1 MLLLDLLALAANQL
15 AIHSSTFADAYS
27 HYVYRVLSL
36 GIGSVMGLLPF
47 SVVELLLYATILF
60 VLFDFVKQLC
70 RAVRAGAGCLHPA
83 PGSQAQAVR
92 ASQASL
98 AHAETATNSKG
109 TTSGSAESQSDEPLQ
124 KYAGAACP
132 THLLTAIARPL
143 RRFLGHLFLILS
155 TLLVL
160 YVFLCGINYHRTS
173 FSEEAGLSVTIDAHG
188 TVYDEADLIALCDY
202 LVTEINDTEAQLA
215 ASVTSD
221 TNADVLRARTSAG
234 SATESSPATESLDA
248 TSEAS
253 GHSDADETATTTT
266 ESSTATAEASD
277 PSAADEAMATT
288 TESPAATAEAPD
300 PSAADEAMATATE
313 SPAATAEASD
323 PSAADETTA
332 TTIQVEGACIGQ
344 TSETPKPSAAWLWHA
359 GRTGQRAMEKLG
371 QRYHRLS
378 GHYPYPKPILNTWI
392 LSIQQTTGVYSPFTV
407 EANYNRDIAYYDI
420 PFTICHE
427 LSHLRGYMQEEEAN
441 FIGVLATIGA
451 DDLYFNYSGYVSAWV
466 YAGNALARIDSTAF
480 ATLYARINAR
490 TRQDMLYNNAYWQQ
504 FEGKPAEAHEQLNDV
519 YLKIQGQATGVRS
532 YGHVT
537 DLMLEYFAKNGTLAQ
552 CNSSAITVQP

>member
-1 MLLLDLLALAANQL
+1 MFNFHIIKTKTSAAIPSHSQRVYLLVLLLDLLALAANQL

-60 VLFDFVKQLC
+60 VLFDFVKQLR
-70 RAVRAGAGCLHPA
+70 RAVRVSVACVHSARV
-83 PGSQAQAVR
+83 SQDAQ
-92 ASQASL
+92 
-98 AHAETATNSKG
+98 
-109 TTSGSAESQSDEPLQ
+109 
-124 KYAGAACP
+124 
-132 THLLTAIARPL
+132 THLLAAVARPL

-188 TVYDEADLIALCDY
+188 TVYDEADLIALCYY

-221 TNADVLRARTSAG
+221 ANADVLRARTSAG
-234 SATESSPATESLDA
+234 A
-248 TSEAS
+248 
-253 GHSDADETATTTT
+253 G
-266 ESSTATAEASD
+266 
-277 PSAADEAMATT
+277 AADTI
-288 TESPAATAEAPD
+288 
-300 PSAADEAMATATE
+300 TE
-313 SPAATAEASD
+313 SPAATAEASG
-323 PSAADETTA
+323 PSGADETAA

-371 QRYHRLS
+371 QRYRRLS
-378 GHYPYPKPILNTWI
+378 GHYPFPKPILNTWI
-392 LSIQQTTGVYSPFTV
+392 LSVQQTTGVYSPFTV

-504 FEGKPAEAHEQLNDV
+504 FEGKPAEAHEQLNDA
-519 YLKIQGQATGVRS
+519 YLKMQGQATGVRS

-537 DLMLEYFAKNGTLAQ
+537 DLMLEYFAKNGTLTQ
-552 CNSSAITVQP
+552 SQGLKN

>member
-1 MLLLDLLALAANQL
+1 MFHFHSINIKTRDTMHSHPKRIYLSALLFDLLALAANQL

-70 RAVRAGAGCLHPA
+70 RAVRVGAACVHPA
-83 PGSQAQAVR
+83 RV
-92 ASQASL
+92 SQASRT
-98 AHAETATNSKG
+98 HAEASTNSKNVASS
-109 TTSGSAESQSDEPLQ
+109 TESQQ
-124 KYAGAACP
+124 YTGAACP
-132 THLLTAIARPL
+132 THLLAAVARPL
-143 RRFLGHLFLILS
+143 LRFLGHLFLILS
-155 TLLVL
+155 SLLVL

-202 LVTEINDTEAQLA
+202 LVTEINDTEAQL
-215 ASVTSD
+215 
-221 TNADVLRARTSAG
+221 DVPYIA
-234 SATESSPATESLDA
+234 
-248 TSEAS
+248 
-253 GHSDADETATTTT
+253 
-266 ESSTATAEASD
+266 
-277 PSAADEAMATT
+277 
-288 TESPAATAEAPD
+288 
-300 PSAADEAMATATE
+300 
-313 SPAATAEASD
+313 
-323 PSAADETTA
+323 
-332 TTIQVEGACIGQ
+332 Q

-371 QRYHRLS
+371 QRYRRLS

-392 LSIQQTTGVYSPFTV
+392 LSVQQTTGVYSPFTV

-480 ATLYARINAR
+480 ATLYSRINAR
-490 TRQDMLYNNAYWQQ
+490 TRQDMLYNNAYWKQ
-504 FEGKPAEAHEQLNDV
+504 FEGKPAEAHEQLNDA
-519 YLKIQGQATGVRS
+519 YLKMQGQATGVRS

-537 DLMLEYFAKNGTLAQ
+537 DLMLEYFAKNGTLTQ
-552 CNSSAITVQP
+552 SQGLKN

>member
-1 MLLLDLLALAANQL
+1 MFNFHIIKTKTSAAMPSHPQRVYLLVLLLDLLALAANQL
-15 AIHSSTFADAYS
+15 AVRSSTFADAYS

-60 VLFDFVKQLC
+60 VLFDFVKQLR
-70 RAVRAGAGCLHPA
+70 RAIRAGAGCLHPA

-109 TTSGSAESQSDEPLQ
+109 TTSGSAETQSDEPQQ
-124 KYAGAACP
+124 KHTGAARP
-132 THLLTAIARPL
+132 THLLAAVARPL
-143 RRFLGHLFLILS
+143 RHFLGHLFLILS

-188 TVYDEADLIALCDY
+188 TVYDEADLIALCEY

-215 ASVTSD
+215 AAATSD
-221 TNADVLRARTSAG
+221 ANADVLRAHTSAG
-234 SATESSPATESLDA
+234 STIESSAT
-248 TSEAS
+248 
-253 GHSDADETATTTT
+253 
-266 ESSTATAEASD
+266 TAEASG
-277 PSAADEAMATT
+277 PSGADEAA
-288 TESPAATAEAPD
+288 
-300 PSAADEAMATATE
+300 
-313 SPAATAEASD
+313 
-323 PSAADETTA
+323 A

-392 LSIQQTTGVYSPFTV
+392 LSVQQTTGVYSPFTV

-504 FEGKPAEAHEQLNDV
+504 FEGKPAEAHEQLNDA
-519 YLKIQGQATGVRS
+519 YLKMQGQATGVRS

-537 DLMLEYFAKNGTLAQ
+537 DLMLEYFAKNGTLTQ
-552 CNSSAITVQP
+552 

>member
-1 MLLLDLLALAANQL
+1 MFNFHIIKTKTSAAMPSHSRRVYLLMLLLDLLALAANQL

-27 HYVYRVLSL
+27 NYVYRVLSL

-70 RAVRAGAGCLHPA
+70 RAVRVGVACVHSSRV
-83 PGSQAQAVR
+83 SQDAQ
-92 ASQASL
+92 
-98 AHAETATNSKG
+98 
-109 TTSGSAESQSDEPLQ
+109 
-124 KYAGAACP
+124 
-132 THLLTAIARPL
+132 THLLAAVARPL

-155 TLLVL
+155 SLLVL

-173 FSEEAGLSVTIDAHG
+173 FSEEAGLSVTIDAHS

-215 ASVTSD
+215 ATATSD
-221 TNADVLRARTSAG
+221 ANADLLRARTSAG
-234 SATESSPATESLDA
+234 V
-248 TSEAS
+248 
-253 GHSDADETATTTT
+253 G
-266 ESSTATAEASD
+266 
-277 PSAADEAMATT
+277 AAGTI
-288 TESPAATAEAPD
+288 TESPAATAEASGTD
-300 PSAADEAMATATE
+300 TASASATE
-313 SPAATAEASD
+313 SPAATAEASG
-323 PSAADETTA
+323 PSGADETAT

-359 GRTGQRAMEKLG
+359 GHTGQRTMEKLG

-392 LSIQQTTGVYSPFTV
+392 LSVQQTTGVYSPFTV

-504 FEGKPAEAHEQLNDV
+504 FEGKPAEAHEQLNDA
-519 YLKIQGQATGVRS
+519 YLKMQGQATGVRS

-537 DLMLEYFAKNGTLAQ
+537 DLMLEYFAENGTLTQ
-552 CNSSAITVQP
+552 

>member
-1 MLLLDLLALAANQL
+1 MFNFHIIKTKTSAAMPSHPQRTYLLVLLLDLLALAANQL
-15 AIHSSTFADAYS
+15 AVRSSTFADAYS

-60 VLFDFVKQLC
+60 VLFDFVKQLR
-70 RAVRAGAGCLHPA
+70 RAIRAGAGCLHPA

-109 TTSGSAESQSDEPLQ
+109 TTSGSAETQSDEPQQ
-124 KYAGAACP
+124 KHTGAARP
-132 THLLTAIARPL
+132 THLLAAVARPL
-143 RRFLGHLFLILS
+143 RHFLGHLFLILS

-188 TVYDEADLIALCDY
+188 TVYDEADLIALCEY
-202 LVTEINDTEAQLA
+202 LVTEINDTEAQL
-215 ASVTSD
+215 
-221 TNADVLRARTSAG
+221 DV
-234 SATESSPATESLDA
+234 P
-248 TSEAS
+248 
-253 GHSDADETATTTT
+253 
-266 ESSTATAEASD
+266 
-277 PSAADEAMATT
+277 
-288 TESPAATAEAPD
+288 
-300 PSAADEAMATATE
+300 
-313 SPAATAEASD
+313 
-323 PSAADETTA
+323 
-332 TTIQVEGACIGQ
+332 CIGQ

-392 LSIQQTTGVYSPFTV
+392 LSVQQTTGVYSPFTV

-490 TRQDMLYNNAYWQQ
+490 ARQDMLYNNAYWQQ
-504 FEGKPAEAHEQLNDV
+504 FEGKPAEAHEQLNDA
-519 YLKIQGQATGVRS
+519 YLKMQGQATGVRS

-537 DLMLEYFAKNGTLAQ
+537 DLMLEYFAENGTLTQ
-552 CNSSAITVQP
+552 CNSSAVARRTAD

>member
-1 MLLLDLLALAANQL
+1 MKRTDTPDKKTLKKATWRSYLSVLLLDLLALAANQL

-70 RAVRAGAGCLHPA
+70 RAVRAG
-83 PGSQAQAVR
+83 
-92 ASQASL
+92 
-98 AHAETATNSKG
+98 
-109 TTSGSAESQSDEPLQ
+109 
-124 KYAGAACP
+124 
-132 THLLTAIARPL
+132 IARPL
-143 RRFLGHLFLILS
+143 RHFLGHLFLILS
-155 TLLVL
+155 ALLVL

-202 LVTEINDTEAQLA
+202 LVTEINDTEAQL
-215 ASVTSD
+215 
-221 TNADVLRARTSAG
+221 DV
-234 SATESSPATESLDA
+234 PY
-248 TSEAS
+248 
-253 GHSDADETATTTT
+253 
-266 ESSTATAEASD
+266 
-277 PSAADEAMATT
+277 
-288 TESPAATAEAPD
+288 
-300 PSAADEAMATATE
+300 
-313 SPAATAEASD
+313 
-323 PSAADETTA
+323 
-332 TTIQVEGACIGQ
+332 IGQ

-392 LSIQQTTGVYSPFTV
+392 LSVQQTTGVYSPFTV

-466 YAGNALARIDSTAF
+466 YAGNALARVDYDSF
-480 ATLYARINAR
+480 ATLYGQLNAR
-490 TRQDMLYNNAYWQQ
+490 TLQDLAYNNQYWQQ
-504 FEGKPAEAHEQLNDV
+504 FEGKPAEAHEQLNDA
-519 YLKIQGQATGVRS
+519 YLKMQGQTTGVRS

-537 DLMLEYFAKNGTLAQ
+537 DLMLEYFAENGTLTQ
-552 CNSSAITVQP
+552 

>member
-1 MLLLDLLALAANQL
+1 MFNFHIIKTKTSAAMPSHSQRVYLLVLLLDLLALAANQL

-109 TTSGSAESQSDEPLQ
+109 TTSGSAETQSDEPQQ
-124 KYAGAACP
+124 KHTGAACP
-132 THLLTAIARPL
+132 MHLLAAVARPL
-143 RRFLGHLFLILS
+143 LRFLGHLFLILS
-155 TLLVL
+155 ALLVL

-215 ASVTSD
+215 AS
-221 TNADVLRARTSAG
+221 
-234 SATESSPATESLDA
+234 
-248 TSEAS
+248 
-253 GHSDADETATTTT
+253 
-266 ESSTATAEASD
+266 
-277 PSAADEAMATT
+277 
-288 TESPAATAEAPD
+288 
-300 PSAADEAMATATE
+300 
-313 SPAATAEASD
+313 
-323 PSAADETTA
+323 
-332 TTIQVEGACIGQ
+332 TIQVEGACIGQ
-344 TSETPKPSAAWLWHA
+344 TAETPKPSAAWLWHA

-371 QRYHRLS
+371 RRYHRLS

-392 LSIQQTTGVYSPFTV
+392 LSVQQTTGVYSPFTV

-441 FIGVLATIGA
+441 FIGLLATIGT

-480 ATLYARINAR
+480 ATLYSRINAR

-504 FEGKPAEAHEQLNDV
+504 FEGKPAEAHEQLNDA
-519 YLKIQGQATGVRS
+519 YLKMQGQATGVRS

-537 DLMLEYFAKNGTLAQ
+537 DLMLEYFAENGTLTQ
-552 CNSSAITVQP
+552 SQGLKN

>member
-1 MLLLDLLALAANQL
+1 MFNFHIIKTKTSAAIPSHSQRVYLLVLLLDLLALAANQL

-36 GIGSVMGLLPF
+36 GIGSVTGLLPF

-60 VLFDFVKQLC
+60 VLFDFVKQLR
-70 RAVRAGAGCLHPA
+70 RAVRVGVACVHPA
-83 PGSQAQAVR
+83 RVSQDAQ
-92 ASQASL
+92 
-98 AHAETATNSKG
+98 
-109 TTSGSAESQSDEPLQ
+109 
-124 KYAGAACP
+124 
-132 THLLTAIARPL
+132 THLLAAVARPL
-143 RRFLGHLFLILS
+143 RRFLGHLFLLLS

-215 ASVTSD
+215 AS
-221 TNADVLRARTSAG
+221 
-234 SATESSPATESLDA
+234 
-248 TSEAS
+248 
-253 GHSDADETATTTT
+253 
-266 ESSTATAEASD
+266 
-277 PSAADEAMATT
+277 
-288 TESPAATAEAPD
+288 
-300 PSAADEAMATATE
+300 
-313 SPAATAEASD
+313 
-323 PSAADETTA
+323 
-332 TTIQVEGACIGQ
+332 TIQVEGACIGQ
-344 TSETPKPSAAWLWHA
+344 TSETPKPSAAWLWHT

-371 QRYHRLS
+371 QRYRRLS

-392 LSIQQTTGVYSPFTV
+392 LSVQQTTGVYSPFTV

-480 ATLYARINAR
+480 AALYSRINAR

-504 FEGKPAEAHEQLNDV
+504 FEGKPAEAHEQLNDA
-519 YLKIQGQATGVRS
+519 YLKMQGQTSGVRS

-537 DLMLEYFAKNGTLAQ
+537 DLMLEYFEKNGTLTQ
-552 CNSSAITVQP
+552 

>member
-1 MLLLDLLALAANQL
+1 MMRTDTPDKNTQKKGTWRSYLFVLLLDLLALVANQL
-15 AIHSSTFADAYS
+15 AARSSSFADAYS

-47 SVVELLLYATILF
+47 SVVELLLYAMILF
-60 VLFDFVKQLC
+60 VLFDFVKQLR
-70 RAVRAGAGCLHPA
+70 RALRVGATCAHSERV
-83 PGSQAQAVR
+83 SQDAQ
-92 ASQASL
+92 
-98 AHAETATNSKG
+98 
-109 TTSGSAESQSDEPLQ
+109 
-124 KYAGAACP
+124 
-132 THLLTAIARPL
+132 THLLAAVARPL
-143 RRFLGHLFLILS
+143 LRFLGHLFLILS

-173 FSEEAGLSVTIDAHG
+173 FSEEAGLSVTLDEHG

-215 ASVTSD
+215 AAATSD
-221 TNADVLRARTSAG
+221 ANADVLRAHTSA
-234 SATESSPATESLDA
+234 DA
-248 TSEAS
+248 NAAVS
-253 GHSDADETATTTT
+253 TT
-266 ESSTATAEASD
+266 ESAASTAEASG
-277 PSAADEAMATT
+277 PSAANE
-288 TESPAATAEAPD
+288 TA
-300 PSAADEAMATATE
+300 
-313 SPAATAEASD
+313 
-323 PSAADETTA
+323 A
-332 TTIQVEGACIGQ
+332 TTIQVKGACIGQ

-371 QRYHRLS
+371 RRYHRLS

-392 LSIQQTTGVYSPFTV
+392 LSVQQTTGVYSPFTV

-490 TRQDMLYNNAYWQQ
+490 TRQDMLYNNAYWKQ
-504 FEGKPAEAHEQLNDV
+504 FEGKPAEAHEQLNDA
-519 YLKIQGQATGVRS
+519 YLKMQGQATGVRS

-537 DLMLEYFAKNGTLAQ
+537 DLMLEYFAKNGKLTQ

>member
-1 MLLLDLLALAANQL
+1 MFHFHIRKTKSSAEMHAHPRRVYLLVLLLDLLALAANQL
-15 AIHSSTFADAYS
+15 AVRSSTFADAYS
-27 HYVYRVLSL
+27 HYMYRVLSL

-60 VLFDFVKQLC
+60 VLFDFVKQLR
-70 RAVRAGAGCLHPA
+70 RAVRVSVACVHSARV
-83 PGSQAQAVR
+83 SQDAQ
-92 ASQASL
+92 
-98 AHAETATNSKG
+98 
-109 TTSGSAESQSDEPLQ
+109 
-124 KYAGAACP
+124 
-132 THLLTAIARPL
+132 THLLAAVARPL
-143 RRFLGHLFLILS
+143 RHFLGHLFLILS

-215 ASVTSD
+215 A
-221 TNADVLRARTSAG
+221 
-234 SATESSPATESLDA
+234 
-248 TSEAS
+248 
-253 GHSDADETATTTT
+253 
-266 ESSTATAEASD
+266 
-277 PSAADEAMATT
+277 
-288 TESPAATAEAPD
+288 
-300 PSAADEAMATATE
+300 
-313 SPAATAEASD
+313 
-323 PSAADETTA
+323 

-344 TSETPKPSAAWLWHA
+344 TSETPKPSATWLWHA

-371 QRYHRLS
+371 QRYRRLS
-378 GHYPYPKPILNTWI
+378 GHYPFPKPILNTWI
-392 LSIQQTTGVYSPFTV
+392 LSVQQTTGVYSPFTV

-451 DDLYFNYSGYVSAWV
+451 DNLYFNYSGYVSAWV

-504 FEGKPAEAHEQLNDV
+504 FEGKPAEAHEQLNDA
-519 YLKIQGQATGVRS
+519 YLKMQGQASGIRS

-537 DLMLEYFAKNGTLAQ
+537 DLMLEYFAKNGTLTQ
-552 CNSSAITVQP
+552 CNSSAVARRTAD

>member
-1 MLLLDLLALAANQL
+1 MMRTDTPDKNTQKKGTWRSYLFVLLLDLLALAANQL
-15 AIHSSTFADAYS
+15 AVRSSAFADAYS

-60 VLFDFVKQLC
+60 VLFDFAKQLC
-70 RAVRAGAGCLHPA
+70 RALRV
-83 PGSQAQAVR
+83 
-92 ASQASL
+92 
-98 AHAETATNSKG
+98 
-109 TTSGSAESQSDEPLQ
+109 
-124 KYAGAACP
+124 GAACVHSARISQDAQ
-132 THLLTAIARPL
+132 THLLAAVARPL

-215 ASVTSD
+215 A
-221 TNADVLRARTSAG
+221 
-234 SATESSPATESLDA
+234 
-248 TSEAS
+248 
-253 GHSDADETATTTT
+253 
-266 ESSTATAEASD
+266 
-277 PSAADEAMATT
+277 
-288 TESPAATAEAPD
+288 
-300 PSAADEAMATATE
+300 
-313 SPAATAEASD
+313 
-323 PSAADETTA
+323 
-332 TTIQVEGACIGQ
+332 TTIQVEGASIGQ

-371 QRYHRLS
+371 QRYRRLS

-392 LSIQQTTGVYSPFTV
+392 LSVQQTTGVYSPFTV

-480 ATLYARINAR
+480 ATLYSRINAR

-504 FEGKPAEAHEQLNDV
+504 FEGKPAEAHEQLNDA
-519 YLKIQGQATGVRS
+519 YLKMQGQTSGVRS

-537 DLMLEYFAKNGTLAQ
+537 DLMLEYFAKNGTLTQ

>member
-1 MLLLDLLALAANQL
+1 MFNFHIIKTKTSAAMPSHSQRVYLLVLLLDLLALAANQL
-15 AIHSSTFADAYS
+15 AVRSSAFADAYS

-70 RAVRAGAGCLHPA
+70 RAVRVGVACVHSSRV
-83 PGSQAQAVR
+83 SQDAQ
-92 ASQASL
+92 
-98 AHAETATNSKG
+98 
-109 TTSGSAESQSDEPLQ
+109 
-124 KYAGAACP
+124 
-132 THLLTAIARPL
+132 THLLAAVARPL

-215 ASVTSD
+215 A
-221 TNADVLRARTSAG
+221 
-234 SATESSPATESLDA
+234 
-248 TSEAS
+248 
-253 GHSDADETATTTT
+253 
-266 ESSTATAEASD
+266 
-277 PSAADEAMATT
+277 
-288 TESPAATAEAPD
+288 
-300 PSAADEAMATATE
+300 
-313 SPAATAEASD
+313 
-323 PSAADETTA
+323 

-371 QRYHRLS
+371 QRYRRLS
-378 GHYPYPKPILNTWI
+378 GHYPFPKPILNTWI
-392 LSIQQTTGVYSPFTV
+392 LSVQQTTGVYSPFTV

-466 YAGNALARIDSTAF
+466 YAGNALARIDNTAF

-504 FEGKPAEAHEQLNDV
+504 FEGKPAEAHEQLNDA
-519 YLKIQGQATGVRS
+519 YLKMQGQTSGVRS

-537 DLMLEYFAKNGTLAQ
+537 DLMLEYFAENGTLTQ
-552 CNSSAITVQP
+552 CNSSAVARRTAD

>member
-1 MLLLDLLALAANQL
+1 MFNFHIIKTKTSAAMPSHSQRVYLLVLLLDLLALAANQL

-60 VLFDFVKQLC
+60 VLFDFAKQLC
-70 RAVRAGAGCLHPA
+70 RALRV
-83 PGSQAQAVR
+83 
-92 ASQASL
+92 
-98 AHAETATNSKG
+98 
-109 TTSGSAESQSDEPLQ
+109 
-124 KYAGAACP
+124 GAACVHSARISQDAQ
-132 THLLTAIARPL
+132 THLLAAVARPL
-143 RRFLGHLFLILS
+143 RRFLGHLFLLLS

-202 LVTEINDTEAQLA
+202 LVTEINDTEAQLVA
-215 ASVTSD
+215 A
-221 TNADVLRARTSAG
+221 
-234 SATESSPATESLDA
+234 
-248 TSEAS
+248 
-253 GHSDADETATTTT
+253 
-266 ESSTATAEASD
+266 
-277 PSAADEAMATT
+277 
-288 TESPAATAEAPD
+288 
-300 PSAADEAMATATE
+300 
-313 SPAATAEASD
+313 
-323 PSAADETTA
+323 
-332 TTIQVEGACIGQ
+332 TIQVEGACIGQ

-371 QRYHRLS
+371 QRYRRLS
-378 GHYPYPKPILNTWI
+378 GHNPYPKPILNTWI
-392 LSIQQTTGVYSPFTV
+392 LSVQQTTGVYSPFTV

-441 FIGVLATIGA
+441 FIGLLATIGA

-504 FEGKPAEAHEQLNDV
+504 FEGKPAEAHDQLNDA
-519 YLKIQGQATGVRS
+519 YLKMQGQASGVRS
-532 YGHVT
+532 Y
-537 DLMLEYFAKNGTLAQ
+537 EYFAKNGTLTQ
-552 CNSSAITVQP
+552 SQGLKN

>member
-1 MLLLDLLALAANQL
+1 MFHFHIRKTKSSAEMHAHPRRVYLLMLLLDLLALAANQL
-15 AIHSSTFADAYS
+15 AVRSSAFADAYS

-60 VLFDFVKQLC
+60 VLFDFAKQLC
-70 RAVRAGAGCLHPA
+70 RALCVGAACVHSPR
-83 PGSQAQAVR
+83 V
-92 ASQASL
+92 SQASRT
-98 AHAETATNSKG
+98 HAEASINSKNVASS
-109 TTSGSAESQSDEPLQ
+109 TESQQ
-124 KYAGAACP
+124 HTGAACP
-132 THLLTAIARPL
+132 THLLAAVARPL
-143 RRFLGHLFLILS
+143 LHFLGHLFLILS

-188 TVYDEADLIALCDY
+188 TVYDEADLVALCEY
-202 LVTEINDTEAQLA
+202 LVTEINDTETQLA
-215 ASVTSD
+215 ATTSD
-221 TNADVLRARTSAG
+221 ANADVLRAHTSAG
-234 SATESSPATESLDA
+234 TV
-248 TSEAS
+248 
-253 GHSDADETATTTT
+253 TTG
-266 ESSTATAEASD
+266 
-277 PSAADEAMATT
+277 TT
-288 TESPAATAEAPD
+288 TESPAATAEASG
-300 PSAADEAMATATE
+300 PSAADEAAV
-313 SPAATAEASD
+313 
-323 PSAADETTA
+323 

-344 TSETPKPSAAWLWHA
+344 TAETPKPSAAWLWHA
-359 GRTGQRAMEKLG
+359 GRTGQRTMEKLG

-392 LSIQQTTGVYSPFTV
+392 LSVQQTTGVYSPFTV

-480 ATLYARINAR
+480 ATLYSRINAR

-504 FEGKPAEAHEQLNDV
+504 FEGKPAEAHEQLNDA
-519 YLKIQGQATGVRS
+519 YLKMQGQVSGVRS

-537 DLMLEYFAKNGTLAQ
+537 DLMLEYFAKNGPLTQSQGLK
-552 CNSSAITVQP
+552 N

>member
-1 MLLLDLLALAANQL
+1 MFNFHIIKTKTSAAMPSHSRRVYLLMLLLDLLALAANQL

-109 TTSGSAESQSDEPLQ
+109 TTSGSAETQSDEPQQ
-124 KYAGAACP
+124 KHTGAACP
-132 THLLTAIARPL
+132 PHLLAAVARPL
-143 RRFLGHLFLILS
+143 RRFLGHLFLLLS

-202 LVTEINDTEAQLA
+202 LVTEINDTEAQL
-215 ASVTSD
+215 
-221 TNADVLRARTSAG
+221 DVSF
-234 SATESSPATESLDA
+234 
-248 TSEAS
+248 
-253 GHSDADETATTTT
+253 
-266 ESSTATAEASD
+266 
-277 PSAADEAMATT
+277 
-288 TESPAATAEAPD
+288 
-300 PSAADEAMATATE
+300 
-313 SPAATAEASD
+313 
-323 PSAADETTA
+323 
-332 TTIQVEGACIGQ
+332 IGQ

-371 QRYHRLS
+371 QHYRRLS
-378 GHYPYPKPILNTWI
+378 GHYPFPKPILNTWI

-480 ATLYARINAR
+480 ATLYGRINAR

-504 FEGKPAEAHEQLNDV
+504 FEGKPAEAHEQLNDA
-519 YLKIQGQATGVRS
+519 YLKMQGQTSGVRS

-537 DLMLEYFAKNGTLAQ
+537 DLMLEYFAKNGTLTQ
-552 CNSSAITVQP
+552 

>member
-1 MLLLDLLALAANQL
+1 MFHFHIIKPKTSAAVPSHPQRVYLFALLLDLLALAANQL

-47 SVVELLLYATILF
+47 SVVELLLYTTLLF

-70 RAVRAGAGCLHPA
+70 RAVRA
-83 PGSQAQAVR
+83 AV
-92 ASQASL
+92 
-98 AHAETATNSKG
+98 
-109 TTSGSAESQSDEPLQ
+109 
-124 KYAGAACP
+124 
-132 THLLTAIARPL
+132 ARPL
-143 RRFLGHLFLILS
+143 LRFLGHLFLILS
-155 TLLVL
+155 SLLVL

-202 LVTEINDTEAQLA
+202 LVTEINDTEAQL
-215 ASVTSD
+215 
-221 TNADVLRARTSAG
+221 DV
-234 SATESSPATESLDA
+234 P
-248 TSEAS
+248 
-253 GHSDADETATTTT
+253 
-266 ESSTATAEASD
+266 
-277 PSAADEAMATT
+277 
-288 TESPAATAEAPD
+288 
-300 PSAADEAMATATE
+300 
-313 SPAATAEASD
+313 
-323 PSAADETTA
+323 
-332 TTIQVEGACIGQ
+332 CIGQ

-378 GHYPYPKPILNTWI
+378 GHYPFPKPILNTWI
-392 LSIQQTTGVYSPFTV
+392 LSVQQTTGVYSPFTV

-480 ATLYARINAR
+480 ATLYSRINPR

-504 FEGKPAEAHEQLNDV
+504 FEGKPAEAHEQLNDA
-519 YLKIQGQATGVRS
+519 YLKMQGQATGVRS

-537 DLMLEYFAKNGTLAQ
+537 DLMLEYFAENGTLTQ
-552 CNSSAITVQP
+552 SQGLKN

>member
-1 MLLLDLLALAANQL
+1 MMRTDTPDKNTQKKGTWRSYLFVLLLDLLALAANQL
-15 AIHSSTFADAYS
+15 AVRSSSFADAYS

-70 RAVRAGAGCLHPA
+70 RALRV
-83 PGSQAQAVR
+83 
-92 ASQASL
+92 
-98 AHAETATNSKG
+98 
-109 TTSGSAESQSDEPLQ
+109 
-124 KYAGAACP
+124 GAACVHSARVSQDAQ
-132 THLLTAIARPL
+132 THLLAAVARPL
-143 RRFLGHLFLILS
+143 LRFLGHLFLLLS

-202 LVTEINDTEAQLA
+202 LVTEINDTEAQL
-215 ASVTSD
+215 
-221 TNADVLRARTSAG
+221 DV
-234 SATESSPATESLDA
+234 P
-248 TSEAS
+248 
-253 GHSDADETATTTT
+253 
-266 ESSTATAEASD
+266 
-277 PSAADEAMATT
+277 
-288 TESPAATAEAPD
+288 
-300 PSAADEAMATATE
+300 
-313 SPAATAEASD
+313 
-323 PSAADETTA
+323 
-332 TTIQVEGACIGQ
+332 CIGQ
-344 TSETPKPSAAWLWHA
+344 TAETPKPSAAWLWHA

-392 LSIQQTTGVYSPFTV
+392 LSVQQTTGVYSPFTV

-490 TRQDMLYNNAYWQQ
+490 TRQDMLYNNAYWKQ
-504 FEGKPAEAHEQLNDV
+504 FEGKPAEAHEQLNDT
-519 YLKIQGQATGVRS
+519 YLKLQGQASGVRS

-537 DLMLEYFAKNGTLAQ
+537 DLMLEYFAKNGTLTQ
-552 CNSSAITVQP
+552 SQGLKN

>member
-1 MLLLDLLALAANQL
+1 MFNFHIIKTKTSAAIPSHSQRVYLLVLLLDLLALAANQL

-60 VLFDFVKQLC
+60 VLFDFVKQLR
-70 RAVRAGAGCLHPA
+70 RAVRVGVACVHPA
-83 PGSQAQAVR
+83 RVSQDAQ
-92 ASQASL
+92 
-98 AHAETATNSKG
+98 
-109 TTSGSAESQSDEPLQ
+109 
-124 KYAGAACP
+124 
-132 THLLTAIARPL
+132 THLLAAVARPL
-143 RRFLGHLFLILS
+143 RRFLGHLFLLLS

-215 ASVTSD
+215 AVATSD
-221 TNADVLRARTSAG
+221 ANADVLRAHTSAG
-234 SATESSPATESLDA
+234 
-248 TSEAS
+248 
-253 GHSDADETATTTT
+253 
-266 ESSTATAEASD
+266 
-277 PSAADEAMATT
+277 AAGST
-288 TESPAATAEAPD
+288 TESPSATVEASG
-300 PSAADEAMATATE
+300 PSGTDTASAYATK
-313 SPAATAEASD
+313 SPSATAEASD
-323 PSAADETTA
+323 PSAADETA
-332 TTIQVEGACIGQ
+332 ATIQVEGACIGQ

-371 QRYHRLS
+371 QRYHHLS
-378 GHYPYPKPILNTWI
+378 GHYPFPKPILNTWI
-392 LSIQQTTGVYSPFTV
+392 LSVQQTTGVYSPFTV

-480 ATLYARINAR
+480 AALYSRINAR

-504 FEGKPAEAHEQLNDV
+504 FEGKPAEAHEQLNDA
-519 YLKIQGQATGVRS
+519 YLKMQGQTSGVRS

-537 DLMLEYFAKNGTLAQ
+537 DLMLEYFEKNGTLTQ
-552 CNSSAITVQP
+552 

>member
-1 MLLLDLLALAANQL
+1 MFNFHIIKTKTSAAMPSHSQRVYLLALLLDLLALAANQL
-15 AIHSSTFADAYS
+15 AVRSSAFADAYS

-60 VLFDFVKQLC
+60 VLFDFAKQLC
-70 RAVRAGAGCLHPA
+70 RALRV
-83 PGSQAQAVR
+83 
-92 ASQASL
+92 
-98 AHAETATNSKG
+98 
-109 TTSGSAESQSDEPLQ
+109 
-124 KYAGAACP
+124 GAACVHSARISQDAQ
-132 THLLTAIARPL
+132 THLLAAVARPL

-215 ASVTSD
+215 ATATSD
-221 TNADVLRARTSAG
+221 ANADVLRARTSAG
-234 SATESSPATESLDA
+234 AAGS
-248 TSEAS
+248 
-253 GHSDADETATTTT
+253 TT
-266 ESSTATAEASD
+266 ESPSATAEASD
-277 PSAADEAMATT
+277 PSGANE
-288 TESPAATAEAPD
+288 TA
-300 PSAADEAMATATE
+300 
-313 SPAATAEASD
+313 
-323 PSAADETTA
+323 A
-332 TTIQVEGACIGQ
+332 TTIQVEGASIGQ

-378 GHYPYPKPILNTWI
+378 GHYPFPKPILNTWI
-392 LSIQQTTGVYSPFTV
+392 LSVQQTTGVYSPFTV

-480 ATLYARINAR
+480 ATLYSRINAR

-504 FEGKPAEAHEQLNDV
+504 FEGKPAEAHEQLNDA
-519 YLKIQGQATGVRS
+519 YLKMQGQTSGVRS

-537 DLMLEYFAKNGTLAQ
+537 DLMLEYFAKNGTLTQ

>member
-1 MLLLDLLALAANQL
+1 MFHFHIRKTKSSAEMHAHPRRVYLLVLLLDLLALAANQL

-60 VLFDFVKQLC
+60 VLFDFVKQLR
-70 RAVRAGAGCLHPA
+70 RAVRVSVACVHSARV
-83 PGSQAQAVR
+83 SQDAQ
-92 ASQASL
+92 
-98 AHAETATNSKG
+98 
-109 TTSGSAESQSDEPLQ
+109 
-124 KYAGAACP
+124 
-132 THLLTAIARPL
+132 THLLAAVARPL

-215 ASVTSD
+215 A
-221 TNADVLRARTSAG
+221 
-234 SATESSPATESLDA
+234 
-248 TSEAS
+248 
-253 GHSDADETATTTT
+253 
-266 ESSTATAEASD
+266 
-277 PSAADEAMATT
+277 
-288 TESPAATAEAPD
+288 
-300 PSAADEAMATATE
+300 
-313 SPAATAEASD
+313 
-323 PSAADETTA
+323 

-371 QRYHRLS
+371 QRYHHLS
-378 GHYPYPKPILNTWI
+378 GHYPFPKPILNTWI
-392 LSIQQTTGVYSPFTV
+392 LSVQQTTGVYSPFTV

-504 FEGKPAEAHEQLNDV
+504 FEGKPAEAHEQLNDA
-519 YLKIQGQATGVRS
+519 YLKMQGQASGIRS

-537 DLMLEYFAKNGTLAQ
+537 DLMLEYFAKNGTLTQ
-552 CNSSAITVQP
+552 CNSSAVARRTAD

>member
-1 MLLLDLLALAANQL
+1 MMRTDTPYKKTLKKATWRTYLLVLLFDLLALAANQL

-60 VLFDFVKQLC
+60 VLFDFVKQLR
-70 RAVRAGAGCLHPA
+70 RAVRAGIAHP
-83 PGSQAQAVR
+83 
-92 ASQASL
+92 
-98 AHAETATNSKG
+98 
-109 TTSGSAESQSDEPLQ
+109 
-124 KYAGAACP
+124 
-132 THLLTAIARPL
+132 LL
-143 RRFLGHLFLILS
+143 RFLGHLFLILS
-155 TLLVL
+155 SLLVL

-202 LVTEINDTEAQLA
+202 LVTEINDTEAQL
-215 ASVTSD
+215 
-221 TNADVLRARTSAG
+221 DV
-234 SATESSPATESLDA
+234 P
-248 TSEAS
+248 
-253 GHSDADETATTTT
+253 
-266 ESSTATAEASD
+266 
-277 PSAADEAMATT
+277 
-288 TESPAATAEAPD
+288 
-300 PSAADEAMATATE
+300 
-313 SPAATAEASD
+313 
-323 PSAADETTA
+323 
-332 TTIQVEGACIGQ
+332 CIGQ
-344 TSETPKPSAAWLWHA
+344 TSETPKPSAVWLWHA

-371 QRYHRLS
+371 QRYRRLS

-392 LSIQQTTGVYSPFTV
+392 LSVQQTTGVYSPFTV

-480 ATLYARINAR
+480 ATLYSRINAR
-490 TRQDMLYNNAYWQQ
+490 TRQDMLYNNAYWKQ
-504 FEGKPAEAHEQLNDV
+504 FEGKPAEAHEQLNDA
-519 YLKIQGQATGVRS
+519 YLKMQGQATGVRS

-537 DLMLEYFAKNGTLAQ
+537 DLMLEYFAKNGTLTQ
-552 CNSSAITVQP
+552 SQGLKN